1 MFLIHTLS
9 LYNKSMHKLVGL
21 NTLRFF
27 AIVFIVAYHLF
38 RSALPGG
45 FIAVEIFF
53 CISGFL
59 IARKLIN
66 HVDVGYN
73 LRYWQFI
80 KSRLR
85 RLYPT
90 LFICVVVCLALA
102 VIVDSDVMTG
112 ARVNTLTALT
122 FTTNISE
129 LIAGGSYEESFL
141 PNLFENTWFL
151 ALLFQL
157 YLLLPLL
164 FQLQIRIFR
173 TRKAAI
179 KFFGISLF
187 CLGVA
192 SSALMACYGGFFGMA
207 DRAYFAIDSHM
218 AAFCFGAAFAAFKYF
233 VPRTPRTSKFV
244 PAVGIILCLVTLTV
258 LALRIEYNSP
268 LAFLF
273 ALPFADFLAIVMLAC
288 IIKLQPN
295 IRERRKTRNII
306 RIFESL
312 GTLSFGVYLYHW
324 PLYILLPHLLP
335 SDTADWAY
343 GVVNIVISIL
353 LAYLTLKIVSI
364 NDFYKKFRRL
374 RTSVKLPY
382 IAGAV
387 AIIALAVVAIIRAP
401 ETSSIAEQLNIIAER
416 NEEQANATAGE
427 IGYIS
432 AAQVLDEVSDALST
446 QLQLAQDSKVLPA
459 PSGSL
464 AAENANSARVL
475 VIGDSVTLGAKE
487 AIEATIS
494 KSFVDAREN
503 RGIETATGIIA
514 GYAATGKLPGIIVV
528 SLATNYRDITEK
540 MLQDIVATAGKG
552 TKFIFVTA
560 YAGPLQ
566 PRETQNAAIANYA
579 NKHKSVYVADWW
591 SVSHDNWSLM
601 YADHIHLNPEGR
613 TAYANLLSNTIKE
626 MQ

>member
-1 MFLIHTLS
+1 
-9 LYNKSMHKLVGL
+9 MHKLVGL

-27 AIVFIVAYHLF
+27 AIVFIVIYHVF
-38 RSALPGG
+38 RNILPGG
-45 FIAVEIFF
+45 FIAVEVFF

-59 IARKLIN
+59 ISRKLIN
-66 HVDVGYN
+66 RVDVGYN

-90 LFICVVVCLALA
+90 LFICVALSLALA
-102 VIVDSDVMTG
+102 IFVNPDVVTG
-112 ARVNTLTALT
+112 ARINTLTALT

-129 LIAGGSYEESFL
+129 LIAGGSYEASFL

-157 YLLLPLL
+157 YLFLPMLFLL
-164 FQLQIRIFR
+164 QLKIFR
-173 TRKAAI
+173 TRKSAI
-179 KFFGISLF
+179 KFFGIALF
-187 CLGVA
+187 CLSII
-192 SSALMACYGGFFGMA
+192 SSALMACYGGFFGMF

-218 AAFCFGAAFAAFKYF
+218 AAFCFGAAYAAFKYF
-233 VPRTPRTSKFV
+233 IPRTPRTSKFV
-244 PAVGIILCLVTLTV
+244 PSIGILLCLVTLTV
-258 LALRIEYNSP
+258 LAIRIEYSNP

-295 IRERRKTRNII
+295 IRERRKTRNLI
-306 RIFESL
+306 RIFETL
-312 GTLSFGVYLYHW
+312 GSLSFGVYLYHW

-335 SDTADWAY
+335 SDTADWGY
-343 GVVNIVISIL
+343 GVINIIL
-353 LAYLTLKIVSI
+353 SLILSYLTLRITSI
-364 NDFYKKFRRL
+364 KDFYKKFRRM
-374 RTSVKLPY
+374 RTSLKVPY
-382 IAGAV
+382 IVGAT
-387 AIIALAVVAIIRAP
+387 AMIALASVSLIRAP
-401 ETSSIAEQLNIIAER
+401 KTSSIADQLNAITTDD
-416 NEEQANATAGE
+416 EQRTDFSAKE
-427 IGYIS
+427 IDYIS
-432 AAQVLDEVSDALST
+432 AAGVFDEVFDAMSA
-446 QLQLAQDSKVLPA
+446 QLQLAQNSKVLPA

-503 RGIETATGIIA
+503 RGIEAATGIIA
-514 GYAATGKLPGIIVV
+514 GYAATGKLPGIIVI

-540 MLQDIVATAGKG
+540 TLQDIVNTAGKG
-552 TKFIFVTA
+552 TKFVFVTA

-566 PRETQNAAIANYA
+566 PRETQNFAISNYA
-579 NKHKSVYVADWW
+579 NKHKNAYVADWW

-613 TAYANLLSNTIKE
+613 AAYANLLSNTIKE
-626 MQ
+626 IQ